1 VRTWSVRYM
10 RCRWLAPVV
19 AAVIALEG
27 CDSLGACDHAFEDP
41 VLTIVRVE
49 GSSVLLNSVTIADVA
64 IALQPVGN
72 LGSLTTPPAL
82 GISLVNGELRCDV
95 PCGFGVQEGRYE
107 FTVKAPG
114 YLDHRVTAMARYS
127 RFEGGCPS
135 RNSGSTEIT
144 LTLTPTAP

>member
-1 VRTWSVRYM
+1 M
-10 RCRWLAPVV
+10 KCRWLGPLATALIV
-19 AAVIALEG
+19 LEG
-27 CDSLGACDHAFEDP
+27 CDAVGACLHSFEDP

-49 GSSVLLNSVTIADVA
+49 GSSVLLNSVTISDV
-64 IALQPVGN
+64 IVGLQPVGN
-72 LGSLTTPPAL
+72 LGGLTTPPAL

-107 FTVKAPG
+107 FAVKAPG
-114 YLDHRVTAMARYS
+114 YLDHRVTAMASYS

-144 LTLTPTAP
+144 LSLTPTAP

>member
-1 VRTWSVRYM
+1 MKR
-10 RCRWLAPVV
+10 RWLSPIV
-19 AAVIALEG
+19 AAVIVLPG
-27 CDSLGACDHAFEDP
+27 CDAVGACLHTFEDP

-49 GSSVLLNSVTIADVA
+49 GSSVLLNSVTISGVVVG
-64 IALQPVGN
+64 LQPVGN